1 MTQAVELPIASARNT
16 ENRLIGGVCF
26 GHFVS
31 HFYIMLMAPLFVFI
45 RADYDVS
52 YTELGL
58 ALTAFNVVSTVFQTP
73 MGFLVDRMS
82 ARLLLIAGLVTGAI
96 AVAIAGLVH
105 SFWLFVAMF
114 GLLGLANTVY
124 HPAGYALLSHHVAAA
139 RAGRVFSFH
148 TFAGMAGNA
157 VTPPALLF
165 LYAAVGWRGA
175 YLAAA
180 TLGLLAALALVWV
193 GEPENPA
200 HAPAPRKGDAAG
212 PPLDGWRLLMSPA
225 IITNLVFFI
234 LLSFCGG
241 GLNNY
246 LVVGLGALHGTEFA
260 VANTALTSQLTMSA
274 VGVLVGGIL
283 AGYTTRHGLV
293 AAGGLMMTASVCVL
307 VGLIDFNALALV
319 LMMATAGFC
328 AGMTMPSRDLIVRA
342 VTPPGAY
349 GRVFG
354 FVSTGFNIAGI
365 VSPTIFG
372 QFLDHGHPRGMFFF
386 MAACALLAIGTV
398 LVSTTRTRTT

>member
-1 MTQAVELPIASARNT
+1 MTQAIDLALPAERSA

-31 HFYIMLMAPLFVFI
+31 HFYIMLMAPLFLFV
-45 RADYDVS
+45 RAEYDVS

-58 ALTAFNVVSTVFQTP
+58 ALTAFSVVSTIFQTP

-82 ARLLLIAGLVTGAI
+82 ARLLIIAGLVIGAS

-105 SFWLFVAMF
+105 SFWMFVAMF

-124 HPAGYALLSHHVAAA
+124 HPADYALLSHHVEPQ
-139 RAGRVFSFH
+139 RVSRVFSFH

-157 VTPPALLF
+157 VTPPTLLF
-165 LYAAVGWRGA
+165 LYGLVGWRGA

-180 TLGLLAALALVWV
+180 ALGLVAALLLVWV
-193 GEPENPA
+193 GEPEAPA
-200 HAPAPRKGDAAG
+200 HAARTPKDDGSAPQ
-212 PPLDGWRLLMSPA
+212 LDGWRLLLSPA
-225 IITNLVFFI
+225 ILTNMVFFI

-246 LVVGLGALHGTEFA
+246 LVVGLGALHGTELA

-274 VGVLVGGIL
+274 VGVLIGGLL

-293 AAGGLMMTASVCVL
+293 AACGLMMTATACVL
-307 VGLIDFNALALV
+307 VGLIDFPALALV

-328 AGMTMPSRDLIVRA
+328 SGMTMPSRDMIVRA

-365 VSPTIFG
+365 VAPTIFG

-386 MAACALLAIGTV
+386 MAACALLAVGTV
-398 LVSTTRTRTT
+398 AVSTTRRQST